1 MLLDINCTTPIT
13 PAMAKL
19 PVMMY
24 AIKNVADDPVTR
36 HVTVFT
42 ILRALESLNAHLL
55 TDLGC

>member
-36 HVTVFT
+36 QVKVFT
-42 ILRALESLNAHLL
+42 ILLVVDSLKS
-55 TDLGC
+55 